1 MNPLEFDPSE
11 YHTII
16 TVTRGVTTEQY
27 HMLKEHKVFIVAF
40 TCGNSFM
47 HHLEDFVRGP
57 SQPGI
62 TTYIGRKN
70 LCDELWLIP
79 SYAHSLEY
87 MSLIRGKPTYII
99 PHLWGPQIV
108 LETAMKWFKI
118 PESDLLYNYA
128 NHCGKRKIDL
138 IILEPNMAIFKT
150 CWVPILA
157 GEKLFIEDPDIIEN
171 IYAFNFPTHNNSY
184 EMTDNLLCEKKIRKF
199 KRLAI
204 PEVLA
209 HFNKKDS
216 FPVIVSHQTLNSLN
230 YLYYE
235 ALYYGWPLVHNSPDL
250 DGCGYYYPEN
260 NIGAC
265 AEAIKKAYTF
275 HNRTSKEYLE
285 KGRAYLK
292 RVDPFDAEML
302 RTWDGMIST
311 GVANSLA
318 S

>member
-1 MNPLEFDPSE
+1 
-11 YHTII
+11 
-16 TVTRGVTTEQY
+16 
-27 HMLKEHKVFIVAF
+27 
-40 TCGNSFM
+40 
-47 HHLEDFVRGP
+47 
-57 SQPGI
+57 
-62 TTYIGRKN
+62 
-70 LCDELWLIP
+70 
-79 SYAHSLEY
+79 
-87 MSLIRGKPTYII
+87 
-99 PHLWGPQIV
+99 
-108 LETAMKWFKI
+108 
-118 PESDLLYNYA
+118 
-128 NHCGKRKIDL
+128 
-138 IILEPNMAIFKT
+138 
-150 CWVPILA
+150 
-157 GEKLFIEDPDIIEN
+157 
-171 IYAFNFPTHNNSY
+171 
-184 EMTDNLLCEKKIRKF
+184 
-199 KRLAI
+199 
-204 PEVLA
+204 
-209 HFNKKDS
+209 
-216 FPVIVSHQTLNSLN
+216 LN